1 MKKAKK
7 LIDTYGRKFG
17 GIILDSEGRGV
28 FLFKVLNSALG
39 TVSTVMTIVNI
50 ITGFR
55 TLMWSTLIFAAC
67 CFLNVALAYGGTK
80 CLSVAKFLFR
90 IEIVVLFTFFIIN
103 GSPEGF
109 SAFWTPLLPACG
121 LMIFGLAEGL
131 ALDTVM
137 LIIAIFLCWTP
148 AGRSLLQYDYTKS
161 FLLRFPLL
169 YIGYMSVGVL
179 LGFILT
185 HTQQAYYNLSNH
197 DKLTGA
203 LNRTGFSEA
212 MNASG
217 TNYETIG
224 FMIMDLDKFK
234 NVNDTYG
241 HFVGDEVL
249 RYALDKIR
257 HQCPD
262 CPVCR
267 WGGEEF
273 AVFVRNGNRTKNLAD
288 GIVKA
293 LNESD
298 CVTRDGIRIHQ
309 TISVGAVET
318 RRENFNQDILALEA
332 DKCLYEAKDTGR
344 NRAVYKLI

>member
-1 MKKAKK
+1 MKKIKTF
-7 LIDTYGRKFG
+7 IDKNRQRLGNN
-17 GIILDSEGRGV
+17 ILDPDGRVV
-28 FLFKVLNSALG
+28 FLFKMLNIALG
-39 TVSTVMTIVNI
+39 SVSTVMTIVNV

-55 TLMWSTLIFAAC
+55 ALMWSTLIFAAC
-67 CFLNVALAYGGTK
+67 CFLNVALAYGGNK
-80 CLSVAKFLFR
+80 CLAVAKTLFKVEM
-90 IEIVVLFTFFIIN
+90 IVLFTFFLIN

-109 SAFWTPLLPACG
+109 SPFWTPLLPACS
-121 LMIFGLAEGL
+121 LMMFGLAEGL
-131 ALDTVM
+131 ALDTGM
-137 LIIAIFLCWTP
+137 LLIVIFLCWIP
-148 AGRSLLQYDYTKS
+148 AGRNLLQFDYTAS

-203 LNRTGFSEA
+203 LNRTGFIDAIGNSE
-212 MNASG
+212 MNYD
-217 TNYETIG
+217 TVG

-241 HFVGDEVL
+241 HFVGDEIL

-257 HQCPD
+257 YACPN

-273 AVFVRNGNRTKNLAD
+273 AVFVKNGNRTKSLAD
-288 GIVKA
+288 SIVRI
-293 LNESD
+293 LDEGE
-298 CVTRDGIRIHQ
+298 CVTKDGIRIHQ

-318 RRENFNQDILALEA
+318 RRENFSQDILALEA
-332 DKCLYEAKDTGR
+332 DKCLYEAKDEGR
-344 NRAVYKLI
+344 NRTVYKYI